1 MIINFRF
8 SVSVLERQLDSII
21 NDPDNYITTPNN
33 SDPLP
38 TESLSITSSQNQQV
52 SIAPLVQT
60 QQLPTNNQTI
70 TTVLTPGPT
79 SMQRSGDPLILIPV
93 PSLNQTMIQ
102 QPNNGIISLTPANIS
117 SVSSQPF
124 VINESQFTTASATPV
139 GAFILP
145 PAVANTPKLIST
157 NVASNTINGISI
169 VATKTNTPI
178 EVNPNKGS

>member
-1 MIINFRF
+1 M
-8 SVSVLERQLDSII
+8 SVLERQLDSII

-52 SIAPLVQT
+52 SITPLVQT
-60 QQLPTNNQTI
+60 QLQQSQLPITNQTI
-70 TTVLTPGPT
+70 TTMLTSAPT
-79 SMQRSGDPLILIPV
+79 SMQRNGDPLILIPV
-93 PSLNQTMIQ
+93 QSLNQTMIQ

-145 PAVANTPKLIST
+145 PAVATTPKLIST
-157 NVASNTINGISI
+157 NVASNTINGVSI
-169 VATKTNTPI
+169 VAAKTNPI
-178 EVNPNKGS
+178 EVNNQGS